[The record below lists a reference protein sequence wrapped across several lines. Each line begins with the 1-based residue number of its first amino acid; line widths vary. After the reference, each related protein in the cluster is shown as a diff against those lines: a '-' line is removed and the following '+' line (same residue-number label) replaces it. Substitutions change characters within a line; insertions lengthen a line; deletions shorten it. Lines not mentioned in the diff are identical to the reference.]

1 MTDAERAAL
10 IEKAARAIWHSVPGA
25 EDWETL
31 DEDDEHRDIALIEA
45 EAALDAVGFFDLLS
59 ATKTEG
65 AS

>member
-1 MTDAERAAL
+1 MTDTEKAAL

-25 EDWETL
+25 EDWDTL
-31 DEDDEHRDIALIEA
+31 DEDDEHRDLCMTEA
-45 EAALDAVGFFDLLS
+45 EAALEAVGFFDLLS